1 MPEMSIRNYI
11 LLFLNFQLED
21 IADFAQ
27 STIRYYLRMWVCDQP
42 GVMEKVAHVLAAERI
57 SIASVI
63 QKERDLQG
71 GFVPLVLV
79 THEAREEAMQRAV
92 EAINKLDVIA
102 EEVRLIRMED
112 L

>member
-42 GVMEKVAHVLAAERI
+42 GVMEQVAHVLAAEMI

-63 QKERDLQG
+63 QKERDLEG
-71 GFVPLVLV
+71 GSVPLVIV

-92 EAINKLDVIA
+92 RAIDALDVVEGA
-102 EEVRLIRMED
+102 LQLIRMED